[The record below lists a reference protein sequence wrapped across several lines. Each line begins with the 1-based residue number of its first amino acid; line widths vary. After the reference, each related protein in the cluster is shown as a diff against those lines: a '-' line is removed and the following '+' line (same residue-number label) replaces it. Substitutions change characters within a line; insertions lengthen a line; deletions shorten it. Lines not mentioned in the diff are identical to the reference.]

1 MTDQRQVFC
10 HPASSRW
17 SLTNS
22 SQNRWSAYGDGNERS
37 TLNYAS
43 SARSK
48 SSSLEITPAM
58 FCSLATVPSAPS
70 CSVTIQMSRS
80 IAPMIN
86 RPAVDIISLSSRTD
100 DACCIRGV
108 RWSTR
113 LAREI
118 STSALQ
124 ASGSRP
130 IIVSQTSSVRALVS
144 PAFFRSSPA
153 SEKCKANPKLRL
165 SAPKLS
171 PQLYEVQ
178 RFLEIFEHRDD
189 PKRSIVDIS
198 RRASPACRRR
208 EREYIGLMAISSPD
222 LKAFLLTTPFF
233 GGLSGASLDLLVSML
248 VERRFDVGAT
258 VVAEGEP
265 GRSMFIVHSGELVV
279 SKLGDSRRII
289 RVADLEP
296 GDFFGEMTL
305 IEMQNR
311 SATVAAESPT
321 VLYELTAGKLYTY
334 YKTDVHAYVI
344 VMQNINREL
353 CRRLRRADNRI
364 AELQILHASR

>member
-1 MTDQRQVFC
+1 
-10 HPASSRW
+10 
-17 SLTNS
+17 
-22 SQNRWSAYGDGNERS
+22 
-37 TLNYAS
+37 
-43 SARSK
+43 
-48 SSSLEITPAM
+48 
-58 FCSLATVPSAPS
+58 
-70 CSVTIQMSRS
+70 
-80 IAPMIN
+80 
-86 RPAVDIISLSSRTD
+86 
-100 DACCIRGV
+100 
-108 RWSTR
+108 
-113 LAREI
+113 
-118 STSALQ
+118 
-124 ASGSRP
+124 
-130 IIVSQTSSVRALVS
+130 
-144 PAFFRSSPA
+144 
-153 SEKCKANPKLRL
+153 
-165 SAPKLS
+165 
-171 PQLYEVQ
+171 
-178 RFLEIFEHRDD
+178 
-189 PKRSIVDIS
+189 
-198 RRASPACRRR
+198 
-208 EREYIGLMAISSPD
+208 MAISSPD

-364 AELQILHASR
+364 AELQVLEASR